1 MKKLYTHHSIYL
13 LFAVCWLSYFSAYLG
28 RLNFTACIA
37 AINEAE
43 NLSRLELGRVSSA
56 FFVCYG
62 GAQLFSGL
70 LADRLRPRLL
80 VAVGLLGGAAV
91 NLGMAV
97 SSTAGQMAV
106 LWAANGLLQSL
117 VWTPM
122 IKAVADLTQDAQCA
136 RTCLN
141 LSTTTPAGTLGAY
154 LMCVLCVASP
164 WGWRLS
170 FYLGGA
176 AMAAGGALWIFGMRA
191 LERISEKSGIPD
203 MSERQ
208 EDDAPEKV
216 RGPWR
221 VLACLLPAAAASVMY
236 GLLRDGII
244 TWAPSYLQESFGF
257 PAATSIALTM
267 IVPPVNLGGVYAFN
281 WLKNRLRWSEVAT
294 AAAAFAICGAGL
306 TLWTAAG
313 RGSVAVT
320 ILMLIVSTTCM
331 TGASTMLLSLL
342 PLRFHAMGLMATV
355 TGLLNA
361 SAYVGSALASTG
373 FGALSESGGWTAVLA
388 AWLAISAA
396 GVALCFFSR
405 GAGRT
410 DRPAA
415 RQSRACGP

>member
-13 LFAVCWLSYFSAYLG
+13 LFLVCWLSYFSAYLG

-43 NLSRLELGRVSSA
+43 NLSKLELGRVSSA

-91 NLGMAV
+91 NLGMAL
-97 SSTAGQMAV
+97 SSTAGQMVV
-106 LWAANGLLQSL
+106 LWAVNGLLQSL

-141 LSTTTPAGTLGAY
+141 LSTTTPAGTLAAY

-164 WGWRLS
+164 GGWRLS

-176 AMAAGGALWIFGMRA
+176 AMAAGGAVWIFGMRA
-191 LERISEKSGIPD
+191 LERISEKSGIPAVN
-203 MSERQ
+203 ERP
-208 EDDAPEKV
+208 ERSREKAP
-216 RGPWR
+216 GLWR
-221 VLACLLPAAAASVMY
+221 VLVCLLPVIAASVMY

-267 IVPPVNLGGVYAFN
+267 IVPPVNLAGVYAFN
-281 WLKNRLRWSEVAT
+281 HLKNRLRWNETAT
-294 AAAAFAICGAGL
+294 AAAAFALCAGAL
-306 TLWTAAG
+306 ILWAVG
-313 RGSVAVT
+313 RASVPVIIA
-320 ILMLIVSTTCM
+320 MLIVSTTCM

-342 PLRFHAMGLMATV
+342 PLRYHALGLMATV

-388 AWLAISAA
+388 AWLTISAA
-396 GVALCFFSR
+396 GGALCLFSR
-405 GAGRT
+405 AQ
-410 DRPAA
+410 PI
-415 RQSRACGP
+415 SRDFGIRES

>member
-43 NLSRLELGRVSSA
+43 NLSKLELGRVSSA

-91 NLGMAV
+91 NLGMAL

-170 FYLGGA
+170 FWLGGA

-208 EDDAPEKV
+208 EDDAPEKA
-216 RGPWR
+216 RGP
-221 VLACLLPAAAASVMY
+221 
-236 GLLRDGII
+236 
-244 TWAPSYLQESFGF
+244 
-257 PAATSIALTM
+257 
-267 IVPPVNLGGVYAFN
+267 
-281 WLKNRLRWSEVAT
+281 
-294 AAAAFAICGAGL
+294 
-306 TLWTAAG
+306 
-313 RGSVAVT
+313 
-320 ILMLIVSTTCM
+320 
-331 TGASTMLLSLL
+331 
-342 PLRFHAMGLMATV
+342 
-355 TGLLNA
+355 
-361 SAYVGSALASTG
+361 
-373 FGALSESGGWTAVLA
+373 
-388 AWLAISAA
+388 
-396 GVALCFFSR
+396 
-405 GAGRT
+405 
-410 DRPAA
+410 
-415 RQSRACGP
+415 